1 MKSWKDDTTI
11 EISTPDGQTTGPIP
25 AKEFNRRVKEGLKK
39 MAAAKENKY
48 DDKPE
53 FWRDTNLDHLA
64 EEIRVKH
71 HEHLHDAEISY
82 LMTKKPMN
90 RGGKLILGKAKLSK
104 GLLGFYSRADFI
116 IIIQAE
122 AWDKADLPTRQALVD
137 HELCHC
143 TYEPEEDGS
152 KTWALRGHD
161 VEEFTDIIDRHGL
174 WHDDLKLFGR
184 AVGRQLELGLNGRS
198 GEKKASD
205 G

>member
-1 MKSWKDDTTI
+1 
-11 EISTPDGQTTGPIP
+11 
-25 AKEFNRRVKEGLKK
+25 

-64 EEIRVKH
+64 EEIRIKH

-82 LMTKKPMN
+82 LMTKKPMS
-90 RGGKLILGKAKLSK
+90 RGGKVIAGKAKLSK

-152 KTWALRGHD
+152 KTWALREHD
-161 VEEFTDIIDRHGL
+161 VEEFTKIIDRHGL
-174 WHDDLKLFGR
+174 WKEDLQSFGQ
-184 AVGRQLELGLNGRS
+184 AVGRQLELGLNIKS
-198 GEKKASD
+198 EAKSA
-205 G
+205 